1 MIDSPSPV
9 QTGDHIAFLGASVTE
24 ADPGFS
30 RLFAAMAQAL
40 APQLAL
46 RFTFAGRR
54 GDRVSDLLERVDRD
68 VLLHRPDWVVVQTPT
83 NDLRSAAADL
93 SMVEAAYRALL
104 DRLLSAGARVVVLP
118 PPLITEELESPSHAR
133 LRRYGARARTLAESV
148 GARVVPVDVAFEAAL
163 PLRRKALGLPP
174 EGHAGLLTTDG
185 VHPNAVGN
193 ALFAVV
199 LAQALGLPGIPTDGP
214 PLTHGA
220 SLLFLGDSITAA
232 DPGYTRLFGSLL
244 AALHPERNV
253 RFHYAGVSGNRVGD
267 LLGRLQRDVLSH
279 EPDWVT
285 VSIGVNDVW
294 HRPGGGTSASDF
306 ARDDRLL
313 LHRIVDAGVRP
324 VVLTPTVIFEDLGNE
339 KNRELLEL
347 VQLEREVAHEVGAAV
362 CDLNTI
368 FRRAIEA
375 RRGALPEVDW
385 PMGPDGTTRF
395 YTADGVHM
403 NLAGNALMALSL
415 LQTLAGG

>member
-1 MIDSPSPV
+1 MTLTSGLLQS
-9 QTGDHIAFLGASVTE
+9 GDHIVFFGASVTE

-30 RLFAAMAQAL
+30 RLFAAIAQAL

-46 RFTFAGRR
+46 RYTFAGRG
-54 GDRVSDLLERVDRD
+54 GDRVADLLERVDRD
-68 VLLHRPDWVVVQTPT
+68 VLVHRPNWVVLQTPT
-83 NDLRSAAADL
+83 NDLHSDTL
-93 SMVEAAYRALL
+93 DPSTLETAYRALL
-104 DRLLSAGARVVVLP
+104 DRLLSTGARVMMLP
-118 PPLITEELESPSHAR
+118 PPLITEDWESPAHSR
-133 LRRYGARARTLAESV
+133 LRRYGARACMLAEAV
-148 GARVVPVDVAFEAAL
+148 GAHVVRVDTAFDAAL
-163 PLRRKALGLPP
+163 PARRKALGLSST
-174 EGHAGLLTTDG
+174 GHAGVLTTDG
-185 VHPNAVGN
+185 IHPNAVGN
-193 ALFAVV
+193 ALLAVA
-199 LAQALGLPGIPTDGP
+199 LAQAFGLPGIPVGEP
-214 PLTHGA
+214 HLGHGA
-220 SLLFLGDSITAA
+220 SLAFLGDSITAA
-232 DPGYTRLFGSLL
+232 DPGYTRLFASLL
-244 AALHPERNV
+244 ASLHPDRNV

-267 LLGRLQRDVLSH
+267 LLGRLQRDVLRY

-294 HRPGGGTSASDF
+294 HRPGGGTSVSDF

-324 VVLTPTVIFEDLGNE
+324 IVLTPTVIFEDLGNE

-375 RRGALPEVDW
+375 RRRALPEAVW

-415 LQTLAGG
+415 LETLVGL